1 MTEANYRFD
10 AKDERLWNGNQPV
23 QITNKACQLLRL
35 FVSNENRLLTK
46 DDILKG
52 VWHDVWVSES
62 LVKEYVHD
70 LRQALGDDPK
80 NPRFIE
86 TVHGRGYR
94 FLGGIEATVET
105 AARGQSARNGAREP
119 SLAVLSI
126 ENLTGE
132 ERWGLFCQGLRD
144 DLVIDLARYPNLVV
158 FAEASDKALQEDE
171 GEKANP
177 RDYALSG
184 SVQASDQQLRVNI
197 KLMEAGSGAV
207 VWSERY
213 ERDLGELFAIQSDI
227 VGQVASAIGGF
238 NGQIPHAERL
248 RFARLPPESLQAY
261 ELYLLS
267 HELESRFR
275 KETTL
280 QALEMTHRAVALDP
294 HYSRAWLVQGWCAW
308 QILLEHWAEDRT
320 SYAEIR
326 RDAFAQAARLD
337 PRDPVA
343 MMERAQE
350 CAGAGDAIGARD
362 GLERALDLGRNQAD
376 LLMTIANAFVLI
388 LDEPERA
395 RETLAR
401 GLELIAAVG
410 DWQRLSMARVAYFTE
425 DFTAALDNAR
435 QGPDNLLS
443 HLVEV
448 LSLAQVGEGEMTAE
462 KAVNFRQKH
471 PKFDAQDFVETYPI
485 TAMGAQALLYEG
497 CAKAGLA

>member
-1 MTEANYRFD
+1 METKYRFD
-10 AKDERLWNGNQPV
+10 AKDERLWNGDQPV

-94 FLGGIEATVET
+94 FLGGIEELQSKGA
-105 AARGQSARNGAREP
+105 GQAGGIAKREP
-119 SLAVLSI
+119 TLAVLPI

-144 DLVIDLARYPNLVV
+144 DLIIDLARYPNLIVI
-158 FAEASDKALQEDE
+158 ADKALNGQE
-171 GEKANP
+171 GVASNP
-177 RDYALSG
+177 REYALG
-184 SVQASDQQLRVNI
+184 GTVQASDHQVRVNI
-197 KLMEAGSGAV
+197 KLMEAGNGAV
-207 VWSERY
+207 VWTEQY
-213 ERDLGELFAIQSDI
+213 ERDIGEFFAIQSDI
-227 VGQVASAIGGF
+227 VGHVASAVGGF
-238 NGQIPHAERL
+238 GGQIPHAERL
-248 RFARLPPESLQAY
+248 RFNRLPPENLQTY

-267 HELESRFR
+267 HELESHFQ

-280 QALEMTHRAVALDP
+280 QALEMAQRAVALDP

-308 QILLEHWAEDRT
+308 QILLEHWAEDRAT
-320 SYAEIR
+320 YARLR
-326 RDAFAQAARLD
+326 REAFEQAARLD

-343 MMERAQE
+343 IMERAQE
-350 CAGAGDAIGARD
+350 CAGAGDSIGARD

-376 LLMTIANAFVLI
+376 LLMTIANAIVLI
-388 LDEPERA
+388 LDEPVRA
-395 RETLAR
+395 QETLAR
-401 GLELIAAVG
+401 GLELIAVIG
-410 DWQRLSMARVAYFTE
+410 DWQRLSMARVAYFTG
-425 DFTAALDNAR
+425 DFAAALENAR

-443 HLVEV
+443 QLVEF
-448 LSLAQVGEGEMTAE
+448 LSLAQMGEREQAAE
-462 KAVNFRQKH
+462 KAEIFRQKH
-471 PKFDAQDFVETYPI
+471 PQFEAQDFIETYPI
-485 TAMGAQALLYEG
+485 TAQGAQDLLREG